1 MASQKS
7 ISKVFGSEA
16 LRRKGNEIYRQVANG
31 SYGPCILRYKLS
43 RAHRLYEEALDT
55 AGPSNS
61 NEKSS
66 CFKNL
71 GSVNWLWGKEEWNIY
86 MKEEGGNEALT
97 AIWAAKQHISK
108 AVEFH
113 ILALEFGE
121 LGNKP
126 SIWLKQEEDTLT
138 AIIEWVKEQ
147 LSKYN
152 ICFEPIL
159 VELCIA
165 MENAGSTSSQR
176 KKQLA
181 TILFCLRLEF
191 VFKQSIK
198 CIVEDTEGIRMEDT
212 VYNRCLSKIK
222 DCYPPLVKAEGVVY
236 STKDKNMI
244 KEFES
249 LKEQVSLYQCICES
263 VQARCQGDDLLKK
276 ALLDNEEVGV
286 ELVWDAIDWYRH
298 SISLSK
304 YKDLESE
311 AISLSRIGKV
321 YSSVLKLDKQ
331 AHRYHYE
338 SVKIALAIMSP
349 RVVES
354 EWYKY
359 SMLKVDEHQRRKVQ
373 EEKEEYKR
381 RHEEDS
387 KGLKEPIS
395 VIKREGEKSAESFL
409 VFIYKE
415 HSHPDPRKRVMGN
428 IGTKDNVKGALR
440 KAIVAYHPDHNGQY
454 ERDWQVLCD
463 EISKILN
470 RKYENF
476 K

>member
-55 AGPSNS
+55 AGPSDS

-387 KGLKEPIS
+387 KGLKNQ
-395 VIKREGEKSAESFL
+395 L
-409 VFIYKE
+409 V
-415 HSHPDPRKRVMGN
+415 
-428 IGTKDNVKGALR
+428 
-440 KAIVAYHPDHNGQY
+440 
-454 ERDWQVLCD
+454 
-463 EISKILN
+463 
-470 RKYENF
+470 
-476 K
+476 